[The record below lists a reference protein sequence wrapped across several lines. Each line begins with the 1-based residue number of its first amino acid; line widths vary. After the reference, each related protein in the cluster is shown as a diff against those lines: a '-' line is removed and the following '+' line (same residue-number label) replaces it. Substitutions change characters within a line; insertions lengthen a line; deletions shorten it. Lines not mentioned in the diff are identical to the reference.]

1 LPVNPHQHVNPFTE
15 KYMSIA
21 FDAAVPTRWE
31 NLVFVSKTKVLQL
44 IRSWR
49 NIWNPALRKWSAS
62 SEFSSD
68 FNALPVSAESTSKL
82 WVGATEAEWVLQAGK
97 IHNLRQALRYIDGI
111 EIPAGGMFSFWAQV
125 GLPIKLR
132 GFTEGRELREGCI
145 IPAVG
150 GGLCQLSNAL
160 YDAALKAGLE
170 IVERHAHN
178 QVIPGSLAE
187 IDRDATV
194 FWNYVD
200 LRFRVVTPLQIEA
213 VMDDQTLTIR
223 LRTKQTLETAA
234 PVVNLPVAH
243 ANSCL
248 SCGVMSCFRQQL
260 PNVWSGRTAYLVD
273 DYWPEFDKYLQA
285 QRTERDLLLL
295 PVDGQQIKKANYAWN
310 TTGFSGVL
318 QHRSI
323 LLLRSA
329 QSILLRIAR
338 QGAKYQQLLMS
349 QSRYLAKI
357 YGQSLT
363 PDTTHLVVTQSL
375 LPYLWQAGYLQG
387 RSFDVLMTALP
398 MQKLQE
404 RLDEAAVRHPQSP
417 TLHNFRV
424 SPAVASWE
432 MAALRQARQIVTVHA
447 ELALLWPVKTQV
459 LDWSLPVGSPVDKVP
474 NSDKPVVVLPSSS
487 LGRKGIYE
495 LQAAVAGLD
504 VHVIVAGGELEESG
518 FWQGG
523 DMEYLPNYGEALQ
536 RATVVVSPAWVE
548 HQPRRVLLAI
558 AKGIPTIV
566 STACGLPEMSGVTQV
581 PVGDVGALR
590 SAIKLVINAA
600 VVSRTLEVV

>member
-1 LPVNPHQHVNPFTE
+1 
-15 KYMSIA
+15 MSIA

-31 NLVFVSKTKVLQL
+31 NLVFVAKTNVLQL
-44 IRSWR
+44 IRSWQ
-49 NIWNPALRKWSAS
+49 NIWNPALHKWSAQPES
-62 SEFSSD
+62 SLD

-97 IHNLRQALRYIDGI
+97 IHNLRQALRHIDGI

-132 GFTEGRELREGCI
+132 GFTAGRELREGCI

-200 LRFRVVTPLQIEA
+200 LRFRVETPLRIEA
-213 VMDDQTLTIR
+213 VMDDQTLMIR
-223 LRTKQTLETAA
+223 LRTQQTLETAA
-234 PVVNLPVAH
+234 PVVNLLVAH

-248 SCGVMSCFRQQL
+248 SCGVMSCFRQQSPAVL
-260 PNVWSGRTAYLVD
+260 TGRTAYLVD

-285 QRTERDLLLL
+285 QCTERDLLLL
-295 PVDGQQIKKANYAWN
+295 PVDGQRIKKANYAWN
-310 TTGFSGVL
+310 TTGFSGVS

-349 QSRYLAKI
+349 QSRYLAKL
-357 YGQSLT
+357 YGQNLT
-363 PDTTHLVVTQSL
+363 PDTTHLVVAQSL
-375 LPYLWQAGYLQG
+375 LPYLWQAGYLRG

-404 RLDEAAVRHPQSP
+404 RLDEAAVRHSQSP
-417 TLHNFRV
+417 TLNNFRV
-424 SPAVASWE
+424 LPAVATWE
-432 MAALRQARQIVTVHA
+432 MAALQQARKIVTVHA
-447 ELALLWPVKTQV
+447 ELALLWPAKTQV
-459 LDWSLPVGSPVDKVP
+459 LDWVLPVGSPVVQVP

-495 LQAAVAGLD
+495 LKAAVAGLA
-504 VHVIVAGGELEESG
+504 VHVIVAGGELEEPG
-518 FWQGG
+518 FWQGC
-523 DMEYLPNYGEALQ
+523 DMEYLPNYNEALQ

-566 STACGLPEMSGVTQV
+566 SSACGLPEMPGLTQV

-590 SAIKLVINAA
+590 SAIELVIDAA

>member
-1 LPVNPHQHVNPFTE
+1 
-15 KYMSIA
+15 MSLASASAI
-21 FDAAVPTRWE
+21 PSRSE
-31 NLVFVSKTKVLQL
+31 NLVFVAKTKVLQL
-44 IRSWR
+44 IRSWQ
-49 NIWNPALRKWSAS
+49 NIWNPAFQQWSPN
-62 SEFSSD
+62 SEPSED
-68 FNALPVSAESTSKL
+68 FHNLPISAESTSNL

-97 IHNLRQALRYIDGI
+97 IHNLRQALRHIDGI
-111 EIPAGGMFSFWAQV
+111 EVPAGEMFSFWAQV

-170 IVERHAHN
+170 IVERHAHQ

-200 LRFRVVTPLQIEA
+200 LRFQVATPLRIEA

-223 LRTKQTLETAA
+223 LRTAQTVEITT
-234 PVVNLPVAH
+234 PPVNLPVSQ

-248 SCGVMSCFRQQL
+248 ACGVTSCFRQQSPRVL
-260 PNVWSGRTAYLVD
+260 TGRTAYLVD
-273 DYWPEFDKYLQA
+273 DYWPEFDQYLQT
-285 QRTERDLLLL
+285 QRTDRDLLLL
-295 PVDGQQIKKANYAWN
+295 PVAGQQINKANYVWD
-310 TTGFSGVL
+310 TQGFGGVV

-323 LLLRSA
+323 LLLRAA
-329 QSILLRIAR
+329 QSILLRITR

-349 QSRYLAKI
+349 QSRYLAKL
-357 YGQSLT
+357 YGQRLT
-363 PDTTHLVVTQSL
+363 PDITHLVVTQSL
-375 LPYLWQAGYLQG
+375 LPHLWQAGYLRG

-398 MQKLQE
+398 MQKLQA
-404 RLDEAAVRHPQSP
+404 RLDEATAQHPQSP
-417 TLHNFRV
+417 TLNNFRV
-424 SPAVASWE
+424 LPAIATWE
-432 MAALRQARQIVTVHA
+432 MAALRQARQMVTAHA
-447 ELALLWPVKTQV
+447 ELALLWPAQTQV
-459 LDWSLPVGSPVDKVP
+459 LDWSLPVKPPVVKIP
-474 NSDKPVVVLPSSS
+474 NSGKPVVVLPSSS

-495 LQAAVAGLD
+495 LQAAIAGLE
-504 VHVIVAGGELEESG
+504 VHLIVAGGELEMPG
-518 FWQGG
+518 FWQGC

-558 AKGIPTIV
+558 ANDIPTIV
-566 STACGLPEMSGVTQV
+566 SNACGLPDMPGLTRV
-581 PVGDVGALR
+581 PVGDVEALR
-590 SAIKLVINAA
+590 SAIKLTIAAA
-600 VVSRTLEVV
+600 VVSKILEVV